1 MPTKL
6 CKVVTCKQEFPIINL
21 QDPLITCFLKVSVTW
36 QIKLNTLY
44 IYLHYAK
51 DHQTWQGGDLK

>member
-1 MPTKL
+1 MW
-6 CKVVTCKQEFPIINL
+6 
-21 QDPLITCFLKVSVTW
+21 FLKVSVTW

-51 DHQTWQGGDLK
+51 DHQTWQSGDLKWDASSHKSI